1 MAAAFF
7 TSVNPIKILTLRT
20 NINVYTY
27 NPTPY
32 AQYAYYFTNTATKVQ
47 YNIFLS
53 ASVNFNSGLIAEL
66 FALENSP
73 RYTLQGSSPSFSILG
88 LGVRKQ
94 IMKKKAS
101 IGLNTLEPFQK
112 YKYFDSNSSS
122 PGFSQ
127 SSHFGFPFRSVGVT
141 FSYSF
146 GKLSFSNPDQK
157 KGVNNDDLKQGD
169 QGVGGGGGTGGGR
182 YNRWWWRR
190 WRRQCALDNVSKT
203 CQIIITNG
211 LCNFIPKL
219 QRPFCLNYF
228 YLALFSS

>member
-1 MAAAFF
+1 MNNSFGFNFF

-32 AQYAYYFTNTATKVQ
+32 AQYAYYFTNTQTKVQ

-73 RYTLQGSSPSFSILG
+73 RYTLQGSSPSFSLLG

-101 IGLNTLEPFQK
+101 IGLNTLEPFAK
-112 YKYFDSNSSS
+112 YKYFDSNTSS

-127 SSHFGFPFRSVGVT
+127 SSHFGFPFRSVGIT

-146 GKLSFSNPDQK
+146 GKLKFAAPTQK
-157 KGVNNDDLKQGD
+157 KGDVDEEKQGD
-169 QGVGGGGGTGGGR
+169 QGIGGGGSGGGR
-182 YNRWWWRR
+182 
-190 WRRQCALDNVSKT
+190 
-203 CQIIITNG
+203 
-211 LCNFIPKL
+211 
-219 QRPFCLNYF
+219 
-228 YLALFSS
+228 